1 MTETPDSGGGLWR
14 FLFEQLPVRG
24 ALLRIG
30 AEWGELLEHRPYP
43 DTVRQLLGEAIAAA
57 PLLASTLKMPGQLTL
72 QAEGEAAVK
81 LLLVQVSHVLEV
93 RGMAR
98 HETQPDGR
106 GLALLGSGRMALIV
120 EPAAPA
126 PRYQT
131 LVPLVGSSLQES
143 LMHYFRQS
151 EQLPTW
157 LMLHADESGLAG
169 LMLQRLPTARDAATD
184 TIVEGW
190 HRLGLLAD
198 TLQVRELMTL
208 PVPQLLHRLF
218 HQEALRLFEPQPV
231 HIRCRCSHGRIS
243 EMLLGLGRKE
253 VDEILAEQG
262 RLQIECGFCG
272 RSYTYLPAEVSQLF
286 AASTADPDAGT
297 RH

>member
-1 MTETPDSGGGLWR
+1 MTESPDSNAGLWR

-30 AEWGELLEHRPYP
+30 TEWGELLAHRPYP
-43 DTVRQLLGEAIAAA
+43 DAVRQLLGEAIAAA
-57 PLLASTLKMPGQLTL
+57 PLLASTLKTPGRLTL
-72 QAEGEAAVK
+72 QAESEGAIK

-98 HETQPDGR
+98 HEAQMDGS
-106 GLALLGSGRMALIV
+106 GLALLGNGRMALIV

-157 LMLHADESGLAG
+157 LMLHADASGLAG
-169 LMLQRLPTARDAATD
+169 LMLQRLPAVGDVEADA
-184 TIVEGW
+184 IEEGW

-208 PVPQLLHRLF
+208 PIPQLLQRLF
-218 HQEALRLFEPQPV
+218 HQEDLRLFEPQPV
-231 HIRCRCSHGRIS
+231 HLRCRCSHGRIS

-253 VDEILAEQG
+253 VDDILAEQG

-286 AASTADPDAGT
+286 AASTADPAGGS